1 MWFPLKNRM
10 KNGRINVII
19 TKKGGTV
26 RLEQKRKIK
35 VSFNS
40 PVILGFSLICLMVFL
55 LGLVTGHLTD
65 TMFFSVYRSSISN
78 PFTYVRLIGHVFGHA
93 NWEHFIGNISLLLV
107 LGPLLEEKYGSL
119 NMVMVMVVTAVVTG
133 LAFILLFPGAAL
145 CGASGVV
152 FALILMSSFA
162 CFREGTIPLTF
173 ILVAVIY
180 VGGQIIN
187 GIFKVDN
194 VSNFTHII
202 GGIVGAVMGYALYRL
217 KTRKK

>member
-1 MWFPLKNRM
+1 M
-10 KNGRINVII
+10 KNGKINVII

-162 CFREGTIPLTF
+162 SFREGTIPLTF

>member
-1 MWFPLKNRM
+1 M
-10 KNGRINVII
+10 
-19 TKKGGTV
+19 
-26 RLEQKRKIK
+26 EQKRKIK

-162 CFREGTIPLTF
+162 SFREGTIPLTF

>member
-1 MWFPLKNRM
+1 M
-10 KNGRINVII
+10 
-19 TKKGGTV
+19 
-26 RLEQKRKIK
+26 EQKSKIK

-40 PVILGFSLICLMVFL
+40 PVILGFSLICLVVFL
-55 LGLVTGHLTD
+55 LGLVTGHMTD
-65 TMFFSVYRSSISN
+65 KIFFSVYRSGLSN

-119 NMVMVMVVTAVVTG
+119 NMVMVMIVTAVVTG
-133 LAFILLFPGAAL
+133 LAFILLFPGSAL

-162 CFREGTIPLTF
+162 SFREGTIPLTF

-217 KTRKK
+217 KSKKK

>member
-1 MWFPLKNRM
+1 M

-162 CFREGTIPLTF
+162 SFREGTIPLTF

>member
-162 CFREGTIPLTF
+162 SFREGTIPLTF

-202 GGIVGAVMGYALYRL
+202 GGIVGAVMGYALYRF

>member
-162 CFREGTIPLTF
+162 SFREGTIPLTF

>member
-1 MWFPLKNRM
+1 M
-10 KNGRINVII
+10 
-19 TKKGGTV
+19 
-26 RLEQKRKIK
+26 EQKRKIK

-40 PVILGFSLICLMVFL
+40 PVILGFSLICLIVFL

-133 LAFILLFPGAAL
+133 LSFILLFPGAAL

-162 CFREGTIPLTF
+162 SFREGTIPLTF